1 MNLISNAID
10 ALEESNQD
18 KIYEEIEQN
27 PNTIIITTAA
37 DDNWAIV
44 IIADNGTGIPLQ
56 AKPKLFDAFFTTKI
70 EGKGTG
76 LGLSISY
83 QIVTEKHGGTLECIS
98 SPGNGAKFVIKIP
111 V

>member
-10 ALEESNQD
+10 ALEESNQN
-18 KIYEEIEQN
+18 KSYEELNQN
-27 PNTIIITTAA
+27 PNIITITTFS
-37 DDNWAIV
+37 DDNWAII
-44 IIADNGTGIPLQ
+44 IIADNGTGISPQ
-56 AKPKLFDAFFTTKI
+56 VKSKLFDAFFTTKV

-98 SPGNGAKFVIKIP
+98 SPSNGAKFVIRIP